1 MCGTLVKRRN
11 YDEGRTLYLA
21 ADLHVFLAAPNP
33 DEYSINVHVTSS
45 HWVMEPAIG
54 TGPEAFQMLNVV
66 IDGKKYE
73 LEAPTLNANLQA
85 GVALLA
91 LGNYKAKLVQDK
103 HKTAYESSQVYEFLF
118 SDNTTRKFTV
128 VGRIE

>member
-1 MCGTLVKRRN
+1 MTK
-11 YDEGRTLYLA
+11 A
-21 ADLHVFLAAPNP
+21 ALSILLLISTFLLAAPNP

-45 HWVMEPAIG
+45 HWVMEPAIV

-73 LEAPTLNANLQA
+73 LEAPTLRANLQA

>member
-1 MCGTLVKRRN
+1 MTKTALSILLLIS
-11 YDEGRTLYLA
+11 TFL
-21 ADLHVFLAAPNP
+21 LAAPNP

-73 LEAPTLNANLQA
+73 LEAPTLRANLQA

-118 SDNTTRKFTV
+118 SDNTTRRFTV

>member
-1 MCGTLVKRRN
+1 MPKVALSILLLLSTFS
-11 YDEGRTLYLA
+11 LA
-21 ADLHVFLAAPNP
+21 ALNP
-33 DEYSINVHVTSS
+33 DEYSINVHVISS

-54 TGPEAFQMLNVV
+54 TGHEAFQKLNVM

-73 LEAPTLNANLQA
+73 LEAPTITANLQA

-91 LGNYKAKLVQDK
+91 LGDYKAKLVQDK
-103 HKTAYESSQVYEFLF
+103 HKTTYESSQAYEFLF
-118 SDNTTRKFTV
+118 PDKTTRKFTV